1 MISSGLSLL
10 ECRSVTAV
18 RSPWSSSSLRT
29 IRTQSGRLS
38 TRDFPLFKVGTF
50 YFLFSVTIYNLEIIY
65 DLDPE
70 KVNSLLSRLREN
82 ETMMT
87 SSFNPDPIEL
97 DIGKNTFFV

>member
-1 MISSGLSLL
+1 M
-10 ECRSVTAV
+10 
-18 RSPWSSSSLRT
+18 
-29 IRTQSGRLS
+29 
-38 TRDFPLFKVGTF
+38 
-50 YFLFSVTIYNLEIIY
+50 FSVTIYNLEIIY

-97 DIGKNTFFV
+97 DIGKNTFFG